1 MAFSAWGQT
10 TRKPVT
16 AANTLVVSSVKT
28 TGIMITGCDFAFQCH
43 TDISTVLSILP
54 PPLQK
59 KPRKHSFVY
68 KVNFLPSRTRRTVLP
83 LSCILATERIA
94 IEVCVFYG
102 NASSSLDGL

>member
-10 TRKPVT
+10 TSKPVT

-54 PPLQK
+54 PPSK
-59 KPRKHSFVY
+59 KNQGNTLLYTKLIF
-68 KVNFLPSRTRRTVLP
+68 SRVE
-83 LSCILATERIA
+83 LAELFCPCL
-94 IEVCVFYG
+94 V
-102 NASSSLDGL
+102 S